1 MSAGRSDALTGSAN
15 AGGLA
20 EKVRQLIWGNFYQLV
35 DEVKVLTM
43 LPRPVQRMLGAA
55 RN

>member
-1 MSAGRSDALTGSAN
+1 MRVVWPK
-15 AGGLA
+15 
-20 EKVRQLIWGNFYQLV
+20 KVRQQIWGNYYHLV
-35 DEVKVLTM
+35 NEVKVLTM